1 MLNSPGIRKSIE
13 YSCPSGTVMVVLV
26 LPCEL
31 FLFCCSSEISLLF
44 CLTFKALDMYL
55 SVAILRVPNGLDR
68 SQILGDES
76 SAQRNILDVPRTLQP
91 NESSADLNSVE
102 RTAQN
107 GLSGS
112 MDSLS
117 RNVSQGKQFFPSI
130 LNRKQNYS
138 QRIL

>member
-1 MLNSPGIRKSIE
+1 
-13 YSCPSGTVMVVLV
+13 
-26 LPCEL
+26 
-31 FLFCCSSEISLLF
+31 
-44 CLTFKALDMYL
+44 MYL

-117 RNVSQGKQFFPSI
+117 RNVSQGKQFFSSN

-138 QRIL
+138 QRILWR